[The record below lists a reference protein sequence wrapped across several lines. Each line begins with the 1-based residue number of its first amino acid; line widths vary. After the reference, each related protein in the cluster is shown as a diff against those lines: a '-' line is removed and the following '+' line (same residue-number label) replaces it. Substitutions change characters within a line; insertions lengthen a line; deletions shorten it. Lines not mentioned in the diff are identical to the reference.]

1 MVKENLYNVIKCFS
15 NKALK
20 YRANTH
26 LCNTSSLVT
35 VVETAIWVNYGHEAA
50 LIPGEVILERMMWE
64 VHNEEGACHLHKPD
78 LSGNL
83 VYVEHNMIKLD
94 V

>member
-20 YRANTH
+20 YRADTH

-35 VVETAIWVNYGHEAA
+35 VEVA
-50 LIPGEVILERMMWE
+50 LIPWEVILERMTLE
-64 VHNEEGACHLHKPD
+64 VHDQEGACHLHKPD

-83 VYVEHNMIKLD
+83 VYVEHKMIKLD